1 MNQSNLPA
9 RQGLYDPRNEHD
21 ACGVGFIV
29 HIKGRKSHAIV
40 RQGLDLLKNLTHR
53 GAVGADPKAG
63 DGAGILIQIPDTFL
77 RAECANLSIT
87 LPAVG
92 EYAVGMVFLPSEAG
106 DRARCEAVFADIIA
120 RENAVLL
127 GWRDVPVDNQDL
139 GYSVKPVEPFIRQ
152 VFIARGAD
160 CADQN
165 AFERK
170 LFVIRKQVENTIR
183 DLKLQQG
190 RFFYVPSLSSL
201 TIVYKGMLLAEQVGS
216 FYPDLSDERMDSALA
231 LVHQRFSTNTFP
243 SWDLAHPFRMIA
255 HNGEINTLRGNV
267 NGMAARRHSIASKIL
282 GDDIHKLWPLIA
294 EGQSDSAS
302 FDNALELLVAGG
314 YSLAHAMML
323 LIPEAGPAII
333 Q

>member
-1 MNQSNLPA
+1 MSQSNLPA

-29 HIKGRKSHAIV
+29 HIKGQKSHATV
-40 RQGLDLLKNLTHR
+40 RQGLELLTNLTHR
-53 GAVGADPKAG
+53 GAVGADAQAG
-63 DGAGILIQIPDTFL
+63 DGAGILIQLPDAFL
-77 RAECANLSIT
+77 RGECTQLGIH

-92 EYAVGMVFLPSEAG
+92 EYAVGMVFLPRDTHERSQ
-106 DRARCEAVFADIIA
+106 CEAVFADIIA
-120 RENAVLL
+120 REQAVLL
-127 GWRDVPVDNQDL
+127 GWRDVPVDNHKL

-152 VFIARGAD
+152 IFIQKGVGG
-160 CADQN
+160 ADQN

-170 LFVIRKQVENTIR
+170 LFVIRKQVENAIR
-183 DLKLQQG
+183 DLNLKQG

-201 TIVYKGMLLAEQVGS
+201 TLVYKGMLLAEQVGS
-216 FYPDLSDERMDSALA
+216 FYPDLSDERMVSALA

-282 GDDIHKLWPLIA
+282 GEDIHKLWPLIA
-294 EGQSDSAS
+294 GGQSDSAS

-323 LIPEAGPAII
+323 LIPEAWPAMI
-333 Q
+333 